1 MRYLAYFSFS
11 LLFLLGLYSC
21 GTSTASSDA
30 NTALVATETTTTS
43 PAAEEKPTK
52 DGLQIGDT
60 APDFKLEGTD
70 GQMHS
75 LATTV
80 DANGKAP
87 KGYIVTFTCNTCPY
101 AKGYEERLVALHEK
115 LSPMGYPVVAIQPND
130 VSIKPDDDLPA
141 MKVRAAERK
150 FGFAYLLDRE
160 QSVFPVYGATKTPE
174 IYLLDADKVLR
185 YHGAIDDSA
194 QDPEGVSIHYVEAAV
209 AALEAGKEP
218 DPQSVK
224 AIGCTIKVK

>member
-1 MRYLAYFSFS
+1 MRYLIYFFFSFA
-11 LLFLLGLYSC
+11 LLLGLHSC
-21 GTSTASSDA
+21 GTSTANSDA
-30 NTALVATETTTTS
+30 SAPIVESSANDSETE
-43 PAAEEKPTK
+43 KQPTK
-52 DGLQIGDT
+52 SGLQIGDT
-60 APDFKLEGTD
+60 APDFELEGTD

-101 AKGYEERLVALHEK
+101 AKGYEGRLVALHEK
-115 LSPMGYPVVAIQPND
+115 MSPMGYPVVAIQPND
-130 VSIKPDDDLPA
+130 VSIKPEDDLPA
-141 MKVRAAERK
+141 MKKRAAERK

-160 QSVFPVYGATKTPE
+160 QSVFPAYGATKTPE
-174 IYLLDADKVLR
+174 IYLLDASRVLR

-194 QDPEGVSIHYVEAAV
+194 QDPEGVSVNYVEAAI
-209 AALEAGKEP
+209 AALEAGKDP

-224 AIGCTIKVK
+224 AIGCSIKVK